1 MIELS
6 QDEEIK
12 EYEGICVE
20 VMKKTERVDKSSF
33 QLISVIGTGA
43 YGKVL
48 LVKKKDG
55 AGNYYAMKVIKKKH
69 IRMKN
74 QVEHTWNERKI
85 LERISS
91 PFIIK
96 MKYAF

>member
-1 MIELS
+1 M
-6 QDEEIK
+6 
-12 EYEGICVE
+12 
-20 VMKKTERVDKSSF
+20 
-33 QLISVIGTGA
+33 ISVIGTGA

-48 LVKKKDG
+48 LVKKKNG
-55 AGNYYAMKVIKKKH
+55 YGNHYAMKIIKKKY

-85 LERISS
+85 LEKINS